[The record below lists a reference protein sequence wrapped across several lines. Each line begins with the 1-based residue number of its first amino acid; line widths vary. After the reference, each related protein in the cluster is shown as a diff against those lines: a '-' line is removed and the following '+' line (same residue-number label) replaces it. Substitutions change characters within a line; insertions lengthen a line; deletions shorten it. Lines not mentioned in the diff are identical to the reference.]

1 MRKRCSMRLWGYY
14 ALHTFINT
22 IKKIFKSKVVV
33 VILCSM
39 LIGGVIGA
47 SVGVIGSIVEENAQT
62 DVADSDGDDDM
73 TDIGDDFIA
82 LHAGAIRESIP
93 AATMILLLVVVLWGI
108 YGGSKKGSDFFLM
121 ADANLLFAAPLKA
134 QTVLMFRLSF
144 QMLALL
150 FFTFYL
156 IFQVPSMKMILGL
169 DNFAIFAIFLAW
181 GMLLFMSKLMSVF
194 TYTLTSTY
202 EHLKKYVVPFVY
214 AVGILVV
221 AATGAVYLSTG
232 KDYMRTLH
240 LTYGADWSNYIPV
253 FGWYKAMVMNAIS
266 GNVLVSFGFM
276 ALNLVFL
283 IVLVW
288 GIWHIKADF
297 YEDALA
303 GAQKRD
309 DMTRAALEG
318 RNINKDKKQS
328 ARRAKKLARKA
339 QKSYELKGWGAS
351 VFLQKSIMNRRR
363 FAKLGFVT
371 NTLLVYLAIGGLGAA
386 FMAYKTDLRE
396 ISIIGLIMAM
406 TLFFRNFGNPIEI
419 ESSHNWLF
427 LVPEDPYK
435 KVLYAIL
442 AGSVD
447 CVMDLLPGIAVATV
461 ILRGNPLMALLWVA
475 TLVSMDFMF
484 SCFGLLMQAILP
496 SSAMDVVK
504 SMLQMMVRIFIIL
517 IVVIA
522 FAIGAALQGL
532 ALGAVLC
539 MCASLAVGT
548 LCFVVYPSMLHR
560 GIG

>member
-1 MRKRCSMRLWGYY
+1 MRLWGYY

-22 IKKIFKSKVVV
+22 IKKIFKSKVMI
-33 VILCSM
+33 VILCSF
-39 LIGGVIGA
+39 LIGGVVGG
-47 SVGVIGSIVEENAQT
+47 SVGFISSLVEDQAQT
-62 DVADSDGDDDM
+62 ESSVSKDDKTNDPAQMEEDFMTVHAD
-73 TDIGDDFIA
+73 
-82 LHAGAIRESIP
+82 AIRESIP

-121 ADANLLFAAPLKA
+121 ADANILFAAPLKA

-156 IFQVPSMKMILGL
+156 IFQVPSMKLILGL
-169 DNFAIFAIFLAW
+169 DNFAIVAIFLAW

-194 TYTLTSTY
+194 TYTLTATY
-202 EHLKKYVVPFVY
+202 EHLKKYVVPFVF
-214 AVGILVV
+214 AVGLLVV
-221 AATGAVYLSTG
+221 AATGAVYISTG
-232 KDYMRTLH
+232 NDYMATLR

-253 FGWYKAMVMNAIS
+253 FGWYKAMVMNAINGHVFAS
-266 GNVLVSFGFM
+266 LGYM

-283 IVLVW
+283 IALVW

-309 DMTRAALEG
+309 DMTKAALEG

-328 ARRAKKLARKA
+328 AKRTQKLEHKVR
-339 QKSYELKGWGAS
+339 KSYELKGWGAS
-351 VFLQKSIMNRRR
+351 VFLHKSILNRRR
-363 FAKLGFVT
+363 FSKFGFVT
-371 NTLLVYLAIGGLGAA
+371 NTLLLYLAIGGIGAA

-396 ISIIGLIMAM
+396 ISVIGLIMAL

-447 CVMDLLPGIAVATV
+447 CVLDLLPGIVVATV
-461 ILRGNPLMALLWVA
+461 ILRGNPLMALLWLA

-484 SCFGLLMQAILP
+484 SCFGLLLQAILP
-496 SSAMDVVK
+496 SGAMDVVK
-504 SMLQMMVRIFIIL
+504 SMLQMMLRAFII
-517 IVVIA
+517 VVIAIA
-522 FAIGAALQGL
+522 FAIGTVLQGL
-532 ALGAVLC
+532 ALGAVFC
-539 MCASLAVGT
+539 MFTSLAVGT
-548 LCFVVYPSMLHR
+548 ICFIVYPSLLHR

>member
-1 MRKRCSMRLWGYY
+1 MRLWGYY

-22 IKKIFKSKVVV
+22 IKKIFKSKVMI
-33 VILCSM
+33 VILCSF
-39 LIGGVIGA
+39 LIGGVIGG
-47 SVGVIGSIVEENAQT
+47 SVGFISSLVEDQAQT
-62 DVADSDGDDDM
+62 ESSVSKDDKTNDPAQMEEDFMTVHAD
-73 TDIGDDFIA
+73 
-82 LHAGAIRESIP
+82 AIRESIP

-121 ADANLLFAAPLKA
+121 ADANILFAAPLKA

-156 IFQVPSMKMILGL
+156 IFQVPSMKLILGL
-169 DNFAIFAIFLAW
+169 DNFAIVAIFLAW

-194 TYTLTSTY
+194 TYTLTATY
-202 EHLKKYVVPFVY
+202 EHLKKYVVPFVF
-214 AVGILVV
+214 AVGLLVV
-221 AATGAVYLSTG
+221 AATGAVYISTG
-232 KDYMRTLH
+232 NDYMATLR

-253 FGWYKAMVMNAIS
+253 FGWYKAMVMNAINGHVFAS
-266 GNVLVSFGFM
+266 LGYM

-283 IVLVW
+283 IALVW

-309 DMTRAALEG
+309 DMTKAALEG

-328 ARRAKKLARKA
+328 AKRTQKLEHKVR
-339 QKSYELKGWGAS
+339 KSYELKGWGAS
-351 VFLQKSIMNRRR
+351 VFLHKSILNRRR
-363 FAKLGFVT
+363 FSKFGFVT
-371 NTLLVYLAIGGLGAA
+371 NTLLLYLAIGGLGAA

-396 ISIIGLIMAM
+396 ISVIGLIMAL

-447 CVMDLLPGIAVATV
+447 CVLDLLPGIVVAMV
-461 ILRGNPLMALLWVA
+461 ILRGNPLMALLWLA

-484 SCFGLLMQAILP
+484 SCFGLLLQAILP
-496 SSAMDVVK
+496 SGAMDVVK
-504 SMLQMMVRIFIIL
+504 SMLQMMLRAFIIVV
-517 IVVIA
+517 IVIA
-522 FAIGAALQGL
+522 FAIGTVLQGL
-532 ALGAVLC
+532 ALGAVFC
-539 MCASLAVGT
+539 MFTSLAVGT
-548 LCFVVYPSMLHR
+548 ICFIVYPSLLHR

>member
-1 MRKRCSMRLWGYY
+1 MRLWGYY

-22 IKKIFKSKVVV
+22 IKKIFKSKVMI
-33 VILCSM
+33 VILCSF
-39 LIGGVIGA
+39 LIGGVVGG
-47 SVGVIGSIVEENAQT
+47 SVGFISSLVEDQARTESSVSKDDKTNDPAQMEE
-62 DVADSDGDDDM
+62 DFMMVHAD
-73 TDIGDDFIA
+73 
-82 LHAGAIRESIP
+82 AIRESIP

-121 ADANLLFAAPLKA
+121 ADANILFAAPLKA

-156 IFQVPSMKMILGL
+156 IFQVPSMKLILGL
-169 DNFAIFAIFLAW
+169 DNFAIVAIFLAW

-194 TYTLTSTY
+194 TYTLTATY
-202 EHLKKYVVPFVY
+202 EHLKKYVVPFVF
-214 AVGILVV
+214 AVGLLVV
-221 AATGAVYLSTG
+221 AATGAVYISTG
-232 KDYMRTLH
+232 NDYMATLR

-253 FGWYKAMVMNAIS
+253 FGWYKAMVMNAINGHVFAS
-266 GNVLVSFGFM
+266 LGYM

-283 IVLVW
+283 IALVW

-309 DMTRAALEG
+309 DMTKAALEG

-328 ARRAKKLARKA
+328 AKRTQKLEHKVR
-339 QKSYELKGWGAS
+339 KSYELKGWGAS
-351 VFLQKSIMNRRR
+351 VFLHKSILNRRR
-363 FAKLGFVT
+363 FSKFGFVT
-371 NTLLVYLAIGGLGAA
+371 NTLLLYLAIGGLGAA

-396 ISIIGLIMAM
+396 ISVIGLIMAL

-447 CVMDLLPGIAVATV
+447 CVLDLLPGIVVATV
-461 ILRGNPLMALLWVA
+461 ILRGNPLMALLWLA

-484 SCFGLLMQAILP
+484 SCFGLLLQAILP

-504 SMLQMMVRIFIIL
+504 SMLQMMLRAFII
-517 IVVIA
+517 VVIAIA
-522 FAIGAALQGL
+522 FAIGTVLQGL
-532 ALGAVLC
+532 ALGAVFC
-539 MCASLAVGT
+539 MFTSLAVGT
-548 LCFVVYPSMLHR
+548 ICFIVYPSLLHR

>member
-1 MRKRCSMRLWGYY
+1 MRLWGYY

-22 IKKIFKSKVVV
+22 IKKIFKSKVMI
-33 VILCSM
+33 VILCSF
-39 LIGGVIGA
+39 LIGGVVGG
-47 SVGVIGSIVEENAQT
+47 SVGFISSLVEDQAQT
-62 DVADSDGDDDM
+62 ESSVSKDDKTNDPAQMEEDFMTVHAD
-73 TDIGDDFIA
+73 
-82 LHAGAIRESIP
+82 AIRESIP

-121 ADANLLFAAPLKA
+121 ADANILFAAPLKA

-156 IFQVPSMKMILGL
+156 IFQVPSMKLILGL
-169 DNFAIFAIFLAW
+169 DNFAIVAIFLAW

-194 TYTLTSTY
+194 TYTLTATY
-202 EHLKKYVVPFVY
+202 EHLKKYVVPFVF
-214 AVGILVV
+214 AVGLLVV
-221 AATGAVYLSTG
+221 AATGAVYISTG
-232 KDYMRTLH
+232 NDYMATLR

-253 FGWYKAMVMNAIS
+253 FGWYKAMVMNAINGHVFAS
-266 GNVLVSFGFM
+266 LGYM

-283 IVLVW
+283 IALVW

-309 DMTRAALEG
+309 DMTKAALEG

-328 ARRAKKLARKA
+328 AKRTQKLEHKVR
-339 QKSYELKGWGAS
+339 KSYELKGWGAS
-351 VFLQKSIMNRRR
+351 VFLHKSILNRRR
-363 FAKLGFVT
+363 FSKFGFVT
-371 NTLLVYLAIGGLGAA
+371 NTLLLYLAIGGLGAA

-396 ISIIGLIMAM
+396 ISVIGLIMAL

-447 CVMDLLPGIAVATV
+447 CVLDLLPGIVVATV
-461 ILRGNPLMALLWVA
+461 ILRGNPLMALLWLA

-484 SCFGLLMQAILP
+484 SCFGLLLQAILP

-504 SMLQMMVRIFIIL
+504 SMLQMMLRAFIIVV
-517 IVVIA
+517 IVIA
-522 FAIGAALQGL
+522 FAIGTVLQGL
-532 ALGAVLC
+532 ALGAVFC
-539 MCASLAVGT
+539 MLTSLAVGT
-548 LCFVVYPSMLHR
+548 ICFIVYPSLLHR

>member
-1 MRKRCSMRLWGYY
+1 MRLWGYY

-22 IKKIFKSKVVV
+22 IKKIFKSKVMI
-33 VILCSM
+33 VILCSF
-39 LIGGVIGA
+39 LIGGVVGG
-47 SVGVIGSIVEENAQT
+47 SVGFISSLVEDQAQT
-62 DVADSDGDDDM
+62 ESSVSKDDKTNDPVHAD
-73 TDIGDDFIA
+73 
-82 LHAGAIRESIP
+82 AIRESIP

-121 ADANLLFAAPLKA
+121 ADANILFAAPLKA

-150 FFTFYL
+150 TFTFYL
-156 IFQVPSMKMILGL
+156 IFQVPSMKLILGL
-169 DNFAIFAIFLAW
+169 DNFAIVAIFLAW

-194 TYTLTSTY
+194 TYTLTATY
-202 EHLKKYVVPFVY
+202 EHLKKYVVPFVF
-214 AVGILVV
+214 AVGLLVV
-221 AATGAVYLSTG
+221 AATGAVYISTG
-232 KDYMRTLH
+232 NDYMATLR

-253 FGWYKAMVMNAIS
+253 FGWYKAMVMNAINGHVFAS
-266 GNVLVSFGFM
+266 LGYM

-283 IVLVW
+283 IALVW

-309 DMTRAALEG
+309 DMTKAALEG

-328 ARRAKKLARKA
+328 AKRTQKLEHKVR
-339 QKSYELKGWGAS
+339 KSYELKGWGAS
-351 VFLQKSIMNRRR
+351 VFLHKSILNRRR
-363 FAKLGFVT
+363 FSKFGFVT
-371 NTLLVYLAIGGLGAA
+371 NTLLLYLAIGGLGAA

-396 ISIIGLIMAM
+396 ISVVGLIMAL

-447 CVMDLLPGIAVATV
+447 CVLDLLPGIVVATV
-461 ILRGNPLMALLWVA
+461 ILRGNPLMALLWLA

-484 SCFGLLMQAILP
+484 SCFGLLLQAILP

-504 SMLQMMVRIFIIL
+504 SMLQMMLRAFII
-517 IVVIA
+517 VVIAIA
-522 FAIGAALQGL
+522 FAIGTVLQGL
-532 ALGAVLC
+532 ALGAVFC
-539 MCASLAVGT
+539 MFTSLAVGT
-548 LCFVVYPSMLHR
+548 ICFIVYPSLLHR

>member
-1 MRKRCSMRLWGYY
+1 MRLWGYY

-22 IKKIFKSKVVV
+22 IKKIFKSKVMI
-33 VILCSM
+33 VILCSF
-39 LIGGVIGA
+39 LIGGVVGG
-47 SVGVIGSIVEENAQT
+47 SVGFISSLVEDQAQT
-62 DVADSDGDDDM
+62 ENSVSKDDKTNDPAQMEEDFMTVHAD
-73 TDIGDDFIA
+73 
-82 LHAGAIRESIP
+82 AIRESIP

-121 ADANLLFAAPLKA
+121 ADANILFAAPLKA

-150 FFTFYL
+150 TFTFYL
-156 IFQVPSMKMILGL
+156 IFQVPSMKLILGL
-169 DNFAIFAIFLAW
+169 DNFAIVAIFLAW

-194 TYTLTSTY
+194 TYTLTATY
-202 EHLKKYVVPFVY
+202 EHLKKYVVPFVF
-214 AVGILVV
+214 AVGLLVV
-221 AATGAVYLSTG
+221 AATGAVYISTG
-232 KDYMRTLH
+232 NDYMATLR

-253 FGWYKAMVMNAIS
+253 FGWYKAMVMNAINGHVFAS
-266 GNVLVSFGFM
+266 LGYM

-283 IVLVW
+283 IALVW

-309 DMTRAALEG
+309 DMTKAALEG

-328 ARRAKKLARKA
+328 AKRTQKLEHKVR
-339 QKSYELKGWGAS
+339 KSYELKGWGAS
-351 VFLQKSIMNRRR
+351 VFLHKSILNRRR
-363 FAKLGFVT
+363 FSKFGFVT
-371 NTLLVYLAIGGLGAA
+371 NTLLLYLAIGGLGAA

-396 ISIIGLIMAM
+396 ISVIGLIMAL

-447 CVMDLLPGIAVATV
+447 CVLDLLPGIVVATV
-461 ILRGNPLMALLWVA
+461 ILRGNPLMALLWLA

-484 SCFGLLMQAILP
+484 SCFGLLLQAILP

-504 SMLQMMVRIFIIL
+504 SMLQMMLRAFIIVV
-517 IVVIA
+517 IVIA
-522 FAIGAALQGL
+522 FAIGTVLQGL
-532 ALGAVLC
+532 ALGAVFC
-539 MCASLAVGT
+539 MFTSLAVGT
-548 LCFVVYPSMLHR
+548 ICFIVYPSLLHR

>member
-1 MRKRCSMRLWGYY
+1 MRLWGYY

-22 IKKIFKSKVVV
+22 IKKIFKSKVMI
-33 VILCSM
+33 VILCSF
-39 LIGGVIGA
+39 LIGGVVGG
-47 SVGVIGSIVEENAQT
+47 SVGFISSLVEDQAQT
-62 DVADSDGDDDM
+62 ESSVSKDDKTNVPAQMEEDFMTVHAD
-73 TDIGDDFIA
+73 
-82 LHAGAIRESIP
+82 AIRESIP

-121 ADANLLFAAPLKA
+121 ADANILFAAPLKA

-156 IFQVPSMKMILGL
+156 IFQVPSMKLILGL
-169 DNFAIFAIFLAW
+169 DNFAIVAIFLAW

-194 TYTLTSTY
+194 TYTLTATY
-202 EHLKKYVVPFVY
+202 EHLKKYVVPFVF
-214 AVGILVV
+214 AVGLLVV
-221 AATGAVYLSTG
+221 AATGAVYISTG
-232 KDYMRTLH
+232 NDYMATLR

-253 FGWYKAMVMNAIS
+253 FGWYKAMVMNAINGHVFAS
-266 GNVLVSFGFM
+266 LGYM

-283 IVLVW
+283 IALVW

-309 DMTRAALEG
+309 DMTKAALEG

-328 ARRAKKLARKA
+328 AKRTQKLEHKVR
-339 QKSYELKGWGAS
+339 KSYELKGWGAS
-351 VFLQKSIMNRRR
+351 VFLHKSILNRRR
-363 FAKLGFVT
+363 FSKFGFVT
-371 NTLLVYLAIGGLGAA
+371 NTLLLYLAIGGLGAA

-396 ISIIGLIMAM
+396 ISVVGLIMAL

-447 CVMDLLPGIAVATV
+447 CVLDLLPGIVVATV
-461 ILRGNPLMALLWVA
+461 ILRGNPLMALLWLA

-484 SCFGLLMQAILP
+484 SCFGLLLQAILP

-504 SMLQMMVRIFIIL
+504 SMLQMMLRAFIIVV
-517 IVVIA
+517 IVIA
-522 FAIGAALQGL
+522 FAIGTVLQGL
-532 ALGAVLC
+532 ALGAVFC
-539 MCASLAVGT
+539 MFTSLAVGT
-548 LCFVVYPSMLHR
+548 ICFIVYPSLLHR

>member
-1 MRKRCSMRLWGYY
+1 MRLWGYY

-22 IKKIFKSKVVV
+22 IKKIFKSKVMI
-33 VILCSM
+33 VILCSF
-39 LIGGVIGA
+39 LIGGVVGG
-47 SVGVIGSIVEENAQT
+47 SVGFISSLVEDQAQT
-62 DVADSDGDDDM
+62 ENSVSKDDKTNDPAQMEEDFMTVHAD
-73 TDIGDDFIA
+73 
-82 LHAGAIRESIP
+82 AIRESIP

-121 ADANLLFAAPLKA
+121 ADANILFAAPLKA

-156 IFQVPSMKMILGL
+156 IFQVPSMKLILGL
-169 DNFAIFAIFLAW
+169 DNFAIVAIFLAW

-194 TYTLTSTY
+194 TYTLTATY
-202 EHLKKYVVPFVY
+202 EHLKKYVVPFVF
-214 AVGILVV
+214 AVGLLVV
-221 AATGAVYLSTG
+221 AATGAVYISTG
-232 KDYMRTLH
+232 NDYMATLR

-253 FGWYKAMVMNAIS
+253 FGWYKAMVMNAINGHVFAS
-266 GNVLVSFGFM
+266 LGYM

-283 IVLVW
+283 IALVW

-309 DMTRAALEG
+309 DMTKAALEG

-328 ARRAKKLARKA
+328 AKRTQKLEHKVR
-339 QKSYELKGWGAS
+339 KSYELKGWGAS
-351 VFLQKSIMNRRR
+351 VFLHKSILNRRR
-363 FAKLGFVT
+363 FSKFGFVT
-371 NTLLVYLAIGGLGAA
+371 NTLLLYLAIGGLGAA

-396 ISIIGLIMAM
+396 ISVVGLIMAL

-447 CVMDLLPGIAVATV
+447 CVLDLLPGIVVATV
-461 ILRGNPLMALLWVA
+461 ILRSNPLMALLWLA

-484 SCFGLLMQAILP
+484 SCFGLLLQAILP

-504 SMLQMMVRIFIIL
+504 SMLQMMLRAFII
-517 IVVIA
+517 VVIAIA
-522 FAIGAALQGL
+522 FAIGTVLQGL
-532 ALGAVLC
+532 ALGAVFC
-539 MCASLAVGT
+539 MFTSLAVGT
-548 LCFVVYPSMLHR
+548 ICFIVYPSLLHR

>member
-1 MRKRCSMRLWGYY
+1 MRLWGYY

-22 IKKIFKSKVVV
+22 IKKIFKSKVMI
-33 VILCSM
+33 VILCSF
-39 LIGGVIGA
+39 LIGGVVGG
-47 SVGVIGSIVEENAQT
+47 SVGFISSLVEDQAQT
-62 DVADSDGDDDM
+62 ESSVSKDDKTNDPAQMEEDFMTAHAD
-73 TDIGDDFIA
+73 
-82 LHAGAIRESIP
+82 AIRESIP

-121 ADANLLFAAPLKA
+121 ADANILFAAPLKA

-156 IFQVPSMKMILGL
+156 IFQVPSMKLILGL
-169 DNFAIFAIFLAW
+169 DNFAIVAIFLAW

-194 TYTLTSTY
+194 TYTLTATY
-202 EHLKKYVVPFVY
+202 EHLKKYVVPFVF
-214 AVGILVV
+214 AVGLLVV
-221 AATGAVYLSTG
+221 AATGAVYISTG
-232 KDYMRTLH
+232 NDYMATLR

-253 FGWYKAMVMNAIS
+253 FGWYKAMVMNAINGHVFAS
-266 GNVLVSFGFM
+266 LGYM

-283 IVLVW
+283 IALVW

-309 DMTRAALEG
+309 DMTKAALEG

-328 ARRAKKLARKA
+328 AKRTQKLEHKVR
-339 QKSYELKGWGAS
+339 KSYELKGWGAS
-351 VFLQKSIMNRRR
+351 VFLHKSILNRRR
-363 FAKLGFVT
+363 FSKFGFVT
-371 NTLLVYLAIGGLGAA
+371 NTLLLYLAIGGLGAA

-396 ISIIGLIMAM
+396 ISVVGLIMAL

-447 CVMDLLPGIAVATV
+447 CVLDLLPGIVVATV
-461 ILRGNPLMALLWVA
+461 ILRGNPLMALLWLA

-484 SCFGLLMQAILP
+484 SCFGLLLQAILP

-504 SMLQMMVRIFIIL
+504 SMLQMMLRAFII
-517 IVVIA
+517 VVIAIA
-522 FAIGAALQGL
+522 FAIGTVLQGL
-532 ALGAVLC
+532 ALGAVFC
-539 MCASLAVGT
+539 MFTSLAVGT
-548 LCFVVYPSMLHR
+548 ICFIVYPSLLHR

>member
-1 MRKRCSMRLWGYY
+1 MRLWGYY

-22 IKKIFKSKVVV
+22 IKKIFKSKVMI
-33 VILCSM
+33 VILCSF
-39 LIGGVIGA
+39 LIGGVIGG
-47 SVGVIGSIVEENAQT
+47 SVGFISSLVEDQARTESSVSKDDKTNDPAQMEEDFMT
-62 DVADSDGDDDM
+62 VHAD
-73 TDIGDDFIA
+73 
-82 LHAGAIRESIP
+82 AIRESIP

-121 ADANLLFAAPLKA
+121 ADANILFAAPLKA

-144 QMLALL
+144 QILALL

-156 IFQVPSMKMILGL
+156 IFQVPSMKLILGL
-169 DNFAIFAIFLAW
+169 DNFAIVAIFLAW

-194 TYTLTSTY
+194 TYTLTATY
-202 EHLKKYVVPFVY
+202 EHLKKYVVPFVF
-214 AVGILVV
+214 AVGLLVV
-221 AATGAVYLSTG
+221 AATGAVYISTG
-232 KDYMRTLH
+232 SDYMATLR

-253 FGWYKAMVMNAIS
+253 FGWYKAMVMNAIN
-266 GNVLVSFGFM
+266 GHVLASLGYM

-283 IVLVW
+283 IALVW

-309 DMTRAALEG
+309 DMTKAALEG

-328 ARRAKKLARKA
+328 AKRAQKLEHKVR
-339 QKSYELKGWGAS
+339 KSYELKGWGAS
-351 VFLQKSIMNRRR
+351 VFLHKSILNRRR
-363 FAKLGFVT
+363 FSKFGFVT
-371 NTLLVYLAIGGLGAA
+371 NTLLLYLAIGGLGAA

-396 ISIIGLIMAM
+396 ISVIGLIMAL

-427 LVPEDPYK
+427 LVPEDSYK

-447 CVMDLLPGIAVATV
+447 CVLDLLPGIVVATV
-461 ILRGNPLMALLWVA
+461 ILRGNPLMALLWLA

-484 SCFGLLMQAILP
+484 SCFGLLLQAILP

-504 SMLQMMVRIFIIL
+504 SMLQMMLRAFII
-517 IVVIA
+517 VVIAIA
-522 FAIGAALQGL
+522 FAIGTVLQGL
-532 ALGAVLC
+532 ALGAVFC
-539 MCASLAVGT
+539 MFTSLAVGT
-548 LCFVVYPSMLHR
+548 ICFIVYPSLLHR

>member
-1 MRKRCSMRLWGYY
+1 MRLWGYY

-22 IKKIFKSKVVV
+22 IKKIFKSKVMI
-33 VILCSM
+33 VILCSF
-39 LIGGVIGA
+39 LIGGVVGG
-47 SVGVIGSIVEENAQT
+47 SVGFISSLVEDQAQT
-62 DVADSDGDDDM
+62 ESSVSKDDKTNDPAQMEEDFMTVHAD
-73 TDIGDDFIA
+73 
-82 LHAGAIRESIP
+82 AIRESIP

-121 ADANLLFAAPLKA
+121 ADANILFAAPLKA

-156 IFQVPSMKMILGL
+156 IFQVPSMKLILGL
-169 DNFAIFAIFLAW
+169 DNFAIVAIFLAW

-194 TYTLTSTY
+194 TYTLTATY
-202 EHLKKYVVPFVY
+202 EHLKKYVVPFVF
-214 AVGILVV
+214 AVGLLVV
-221 AATGAVYLSTG
+221 AATGAVYISTG
-232 KDYMRTLH
+232 NDYMATLR

-253 FGWYKAMVMNAIS
+253 FGWYKAMVMNAINGHVFAS
-266 GNVLVSFGFM
+266 LGYM

-283 IVLVW
+283 IALVW

-309 DMTRAALEG
+309 DMTKAALEG

-328 ARRAKKLARKA
+328 AKRTQKLEHKVR
-339 QKSYELKGWGAS
+339 KSYELKGWGAS
-351 VFLQKSIMNRRR
+351 VFLHKSILNRRR
-363 FAKLGFVT
+363 FSKFGFVT
-371 NTLLVYLAIGGLGAA
+371 NTLLLYLAIGGLGAA

-396 ISIIGLIMAM
+396 ISVIGLIMAL

-447 CVMDLLPGIAVATV
+447 CVLDLLPGIVVATV
-461 ILRGNPLMALLWVA
+461 ILRGNPLMVLLWLA

-484 SCFGLLMQAILP
+484 SCFGLLLQAILP

-504 SMLQMMVRIFIIL
+504 SMLQMMLRAFIIVV
-517 IVVIA
+517 IVIA
-522 FAIGAALQGL
+522 FAIGTVLQGL
-532 ALGAVLC
+532 ALGAVFC
-539 MCASLAVGT
+539 MFTSLAVGT
-548 LCFVVYPSMLHR
+548 ICFIVYPSLLHR

>member
-1 MRKRCSMRLWGYY
+1 MRLWGYY

-22 IKKIFKSKVVV
+22 IKKIFKSKVMI
-33 VILCSM
+33 VILCSF
-39 LIGGVIGA
+39 LIGGVVGG
-47 SVGVIGSIVEENAQT
+47 SVGFISSIVEDQAQT
-62 DVADSDGDDDM
+62 ESSVSKDDKTNDPAQMEEDFMTVHAD
-73 TDIGDDFIA
+73 
-82 LHAGAIRESIP
+82 AIRESIP

-121 ADANLLFAAPLKA
+121 ADANILFAAPLKA

-156 IFQVPSMKMILGL
+156 IFQVPSMKLILGL
-169 DNFAIFAIFLAW
+169 DNFAIVAIFLAW

-194 TYTLTSTY
+194 TYTLTATY
-202 EHLKKYVVPFVY
+202 EHLKKYVVPFVF
-214 AVGILVV
+214 AVGLLVV
-221 AATGAVYLSTG
+221 AATGAVYISTG
-232 KDYMRTLH
+232 NDYMATLR

-253 FGWYKAMVMNAIS
+253 FGWYKAMVMNAINGHVFAS
-266 GNVLVSFGFM
+266 LGYM

-283 IVLVW
+283 IALVW

-309 DMTRAALEG
+309 DMTKAALEG

-328 ARRAKKLARKA
+328 AKRTQKLEHKVR
-339 QKSYELKGWGAS
+339 KSYELKGWGAS
-351 VFLQKSIMNRRR
+351 VFLHKSILNRRR
-363 FAKLGFVT
+363 FSKFGFVT
-371 NTLLVYLAIGGLGAA
+371 NTLLLYLAIGGLGAA

-396 ISIIGLIMAM
+396 ISVIGLIMAL

-447 CVMDLLPGIAVATV
+447 CVLDLLPGIVVATV
-461 ILRGNPLMALLWVA
+461 ILRGNPLMALLWLA

-484 SCFGLLMQAILP
+484 SCFGLLLQAILP
-496 SSAMDVVK
+496 SGAMDVVK
-504 SMLQMMVRIFIIL
+504 SMLQMMLRAFII
-517 IVVIA
+517 VVIAIA
-522 FAIGAALQGL
+522 FAIGTVLQGL
-532 ALGAVLC
+532 ALGAVFC
-539 MCASLAVGT
+539 MFTSLAVGT
-548 LCFVVYPSMLHR
+548 ICFIVYPSLLHR

>member
-1 MRKRCSMRLWGYY
+1 MRLWGYY

-22 IKKIFKSKVVV
+22 IKKIFKSKVMI
-33 VILCSM
+33 VILCSF
-39 LIGGVIGA
+39 LIGGVIGG
-47 SVGVIGSIVEENAQT
+47 SVGFISSLVEDQAQT
-62 DVADSDGDDDM
+62 ESSVSRDDKTNDPAQMEEDFMTVHAD
-73 TDIGDDFIA
+73 
-82 LHAGAIRESIP
+82 AIRESIP

-121 ADANLLFAAPLKA
+121 ADANILFAAPLKA

-156 IFQVPSMKMILGL
+156 IFQVPSMKLILGL
-169 DNFAIFAIFLAW
+169 DNFAIVAIFLAW

-194 TYTLTSTY
+194 TYTLTATY
-202 EHLKKYVVPFVY
+202 EHLKKYVVPFVFT
-214 AVGILVV
+214 VGLLVV
-221 AATGAVYLSTG
+221 AATGAVYISTG
-232 KDYMRTLH
+232 NDYMATLR

-253 FGWYKAMVMNAIS
+253 FGWYKAMVMNAINGHVFAS
-266 GNVLVSFGFM
+266 LGYM
-276 ALNLVFL
+276 ALNFVFL
-283 IVLVW
+283 IALVW

-309 DMTRAALEG
+309 DMTKAALEG

-328 ARRAKKLARKA
+328 AKRTQKLEHKVR
-339 QKSYELKGWGAS
+339 KSYELKGWGAS
-351 VFLQKSIMNRRR
+351 VFLHKSILNRRR
-363 FAKLGFVT
+363 FSKFGFVT
-371 NTLLVYLAIGGLGAA
+371 NTLLLYLAIGGLGAA

-396 ISIIGLIMAM
+396 ISVIGLIMAL

-447 CVMDLLPGIAVATV
+447 CVLDLLPGIVVATV
-461 ILRGNPLMALLWVA
+461 ILRGNPLMALLWLA

-484 SCFGLLMQAILP
+484 SCFGLLLQAILP

-504 SMLQMMVRIFIIL
+504 SMLQMMLRAFII
-517 IVVIA
+517 VVIAIA
-522 FAIGAALQGL
+522 FAIGTVLQGL
-532 ALGAVLC
+532 ALGAVFC
-539 MCASLAVGT
+539 MFTSLAVGT
-548 LCFVVYPSMLHR
+548 ICFIVYPSLLHR

>member
-1 MRKRCSMRLWGYY
+1 MRLWGYY

-22 IKKIFKSKVVV
+22 IKKIFKSKVMI
-33 VILCSM
+33 VILCSS
-39 LIGGVIGA
+39 LIGGVVGG
-47 SVGVIGSIVEENAQT
+47 SVGFISSLVEDQARTESSVSKDDKTNDPAQMEEDFMT
-62 DVADSDGDDDM
+62 VHAD
-73 TDIGDDFIA
+73 
-82 LHAGAIRESIP
+82 AIRESIP

-121 ADANLLFAAPLKA
+121 ADANILFAAPLKA

-156 IFQVPSMKMILGL
+156 IFQVPSMKLILGL
-169 DNFAIFAIFLAW
+169 DNFAIVAIFLAW

-194 TYTLTSTY
+194 TYTLTATY
-202 EHLKKYVVPFVY
+202 EHLKKYVVPFVF
-214 AVGILVV
+214 AVGLLVV
-221 AATGAVYLSTG
+221 AATGAVYISTG
-232 KDYMRTLH
+232 NDYMATLR

-253 FGWYKAMVMNAIS
+253 FGWYKAMVMNAINGHVFAS
-266 GNVLVSFGFM
+266 LGYM

-283 IVLVW
+283 IALVW

-309 DMTRAALEG
+309 DMTKAALEG

-328 ARRAKKLARKA
+328 AKRTQKLEHKVR
-339 QKSYELKGWGAS
+339 KSYELKGWGAS
-351 VFLQKSIMNRRR
+351 VFLHKSILNRRR
-363 FAKLGFVT
+363 FSKFGFVT
-371 NTLLVYLAIGGLGAA
+371 NTLLLYLAIGGLGAA

-396 ISIIGLIMAM
+396 ISVVGLIMAL

-447 CVMDLLPGIAVATV
+447 CVLDLLPGIVVATV
-461 ILRGNPLMALLWVA
+461 ILRGNPLMALLWLA

-484 SCFGLLMQAILP
+484 SCFGLLLQAILP

-504 SMLQMMVRIFIIL
+504 SMLQMMLRAFIIVV
-517 IVVIA
+517 IVIA
-522 FAIGAALQGL
+522 FAIGTVLQGL
-532 ALGAVLC
+532 ALGAVFC
-539 MCASLAVGT
+539 MFTSLAVGT
-548 LCFVVYPSMLHR
+548 ICFIVYPSLLHR

>member
-1 MRKRCSMRLWGYY
+1 MRLWGYY

-22 IKKIFKSKVVV
+22 IKKIFKSKVMI
-33 VILCSM
+33 VILCSF
-39 LIGGVIGA
+39 LIGGVVGG
-47 SVGVIGSIVEENAQT
+47 SVGFISSLVEDQAQT
-62 DVADSDGDDDM
+62 ESSVSKDDKTNDPAQMEEDFMTVHAD
-73 TDIGDDFIA
+73 
-82 LHAGAIRESIP
+82 AIRESIP

-121 ADANLLFAAPLKA
+121 ADANILFAAPLKA

-156 IFQVPSMKMILGL
+156 IFQVPSMKLILGL
-169 DNFAIFAIFLAW
+169 DNFAIVAIFLAW

-194 TYTLTSTY
+194 TYTLTATY
-202 EHLKKYVVPFVY
+202 EHLKKYVVPFVF
-214 AVGILVV
+214 AVGLLVV
-221 AATGAVYLSTG
+221 AATGAVYISTG
-232 KDYMRTLH
+232 NDYMATLR

-253 FGWYKAMVMNAIS
+253 FGWYKAMVMNAINGHVFAS
-266 GNVLVSFGFM
+266 LGYM
-276 ALNLVFL
+276 ALNFVFL
-283 IVLVW
+283 IALVW

-309 DMTRAALEG
+309 DMTKAALEG

-328 ARRAKKLARKA
+328 AKRTQKLEHKVR
-339 QKSYELKGWGAS
+339 KSYELKGWGAS
-351 VFLQKSIMNRRR
+351 VFLHKSILNRRR
-363 FAKLGFVT
+363 FSKFGFVT
-371 NTLLVYLAIGGLGAA
+371 NTLLLYLAIGGLGAA

-396 ISIIGLIMAM
+396 ISVIGLIMAL

-447 CVMDLLPGIAVATV
+447 CVLDLLPGIVVAMV
-461 ILRGNPLMALLWVA
+461 ILRGNPLMALLWLA

-484 SCFGLLMQAILP
+484 SCFGLLLQAILP

-504 SMLQMMVRIFIIL
+504 SMLQMMLRAFIIVV
-517 IVVIA
+517 IVIA
-522 FAIGAALQGL
+522 FAIGTVLQGL
-532 ALGAVLC
+532 ALGAVFC
-539 MCASLAVGT
+539 MFTSLAVGT
-548 LCFVVYPSMLHR
+548 ICFIVYPSLLHR

>member
-1 MRKRCSMRLWGYY
+1 MRLWGYY

-22 IKKIFKSKVVV
+22 VKKIFKSKVMI
-33 VILCSM
+33 VILCSF
-39 LIGGVIGA
+39 LIGGVIGG
-47 SVGVIGSIVEENAQT
+47 SVGFISSLVEDQARTESSVSKDDKTNDPAQMEEDFMT
-62 DVADSDGDDDM
+62 VHAD
-73 TDIGDDFIA
+73 
-82 LHAGAIRESIP
+82 AIRESIP

-121 ADANLLFAAPLKA
+121 ADANILFAAPLKA

-156 IFQVPSMKMILGL
+156 IFQVPSMKLILGL
-169 DNFAIFAIFLAW
+169 DNFAIVAIFLAW

-194 TYTLTSTY
+194 TYTLTATY
-202 EHLKKYVVPFVY
+202 EHLKKYVVPFVF
-214 AVGILVV
+214 AVGLLVV
-221 AATGAVYLSTG
+221 AATGAVYISTG
-232 KDYMRTLH
+232 NDYMATLR

-253 FGWYKAMVMNAIS
+253 FGWYKAMVMNAIN
-266 GNVLVSFGFM
+266 GHVLASLGYM

-283 IVLVW
+283 IALVW

-309 DMTRAALEG
+309 DMTKAALEG

-328 ARRAKKLARKA
+328 AKRTQKLEHKVR
-339 QKSYELKGWGAS
+339 KSYELKGWGAS
-351 VFLQKSIMNRRR
+351 VFLHKSILNRRR
-363 FAKLGFVT
+363 FSKFGFVT
-371 NTLLVYLAIGGLGAA
+371 NTLLLYLAIGGLGAA

-396 ISIIGLIMAM
+396 ISVIGLIMAL

-447 CVMDLLPGIAVATV
+447 CVLDLLPGIVVATV
-461 ILRGNPLMALLWVA
+461 ILRGNPLMALLWLA

-484 SCFGLLMQAILP
+484 SCFGLLLQAILP

-504 SMLQMMVRIFIIL
+504 SMLQMMLRAFII
-517 IVVIA
+517 VVIAIA
-522 FAIGAALQGL
+522 FAIGTVLQGL
-532 ALGAVLC
+532 ALGAVFC
-539 MCASLAVGT
+539 MFTSLAVGT
-548 LCFVVYPSMLHR
+548 ICFIVYPSLLHR

>member
-1 MRKRCSMRLWGYY
+1 MRLWGYY

-22 IKKIFKSKVVV
+22 IKKIFKSKVMI
-33 VILCSM
+33 VILCSF
-39 LIGGVIGA
+39 LIGGVIGG
-47 SVGVIGSIVEENAQT
+47 SVGFISSLVEDQARTESSVSKDDKTNDPAQMEEDFMT
-62 DVADSDGDDDM
+62 VHAD
-73 TDIGDDFIA
+73 
-82 LHAGAIRESIP
+82 AIRESIP

-121 ADANLLFAAPLKA
+121 ADANILFAAPLKA

-144 QMLALL
+144 QILALL

-156 IFQVPSMKMILGL
+156 IFQVPSMKLILGL
-169 DNFAIFAIFLAW
+169 DNFAIVAIFLAW

-194 TYTLTSTY
+194 TYTLTATY
-202 EHLKKYVVPFVY
+202 EHLKKYVVPFVF
-214 AVGILVV
+214 AVGLLVV
-221 AATGAVYLSTG
+221 AATGAVYISTG
-232 KDYMRTLH
+232 NDYMATLR

-253 FGWYKAMVMNAIS
+253 FGWYKAMVMNAINGHVFAS
-266 GNVLVSFGFM
+266 LGYM

-283 IVLVW
+283 IALVW

-309 DMTRAALEG
+309 DMTKAALEG

-328 ARRAKKLARKA
+328 AKRTQKLEHKVR
-339 QKSYELKGWGAS
+339 KSYELKGWGAS
-351 VFLQKSIMNRRR
+351 VFLHKSILNRRR
-363 FAKLGFVT
+363 FSKFGFVT
-371 NTLLVYLAIGGLGAA
+371 NTLLLYLAIGGLGAA

-396 ISIIGLIMAM
+396 ISVIGLIMAL

-447 CVMDLLPGIAVATV
+447 CVLDLLPGIVVATV
-461 ILRGNPLMALLWVA
+461 ILRGNPLMALLWLA

-484 SCFGLLMQAILP
+484 SCFGLLLQAILP

-504 SMLQMMVRIFIIL
+504 SMLQMMLRAFII
-517 IVVIA
+517 VVIAIA
-522 FAIGAALQGL
+522 FAIGTVLQGL
-532 ALGAVLC
+532 ALGAVFC
-539 MCASLAVGT
+539 MFTSLAVGT
-548 LCFVVYPSMLHR
+548 ICFIVYPSLLHR

>member
-1 MRKRCSMRLWGYY
+1 MRLWGYY

-22 IKKIFKSKVVV
+22 IKKIFKSKVMI
-33 VILCSM
+33 VILCSF
-39 LIGGVIGA
+39 LIGGVVGG
-47 SVGVIGSIVEENAQT
+47 SVGFISSLVEDQVQTESSVSKDDKTNDPAQMEEDFMT
-62 DVADSDGDDDM
+62 VHAD
-73 TDIGDDFIA
+73 
-82 LHAGAIRESIP
+82 AIRESIP

-121 ADANLLFAAPLKA
+121 ADANILFAAPLKA

-156 IFQVPSMKMILGL
+156 IFQVPSMKLILGL
-169 DNFAIFAIFLAW
+169 DNFAIVAIFLAW

-194 TYTLTSTY
+194 TYTLTATY
-202 EHLKKYVVPFVY
+202 EHLKKYVVPFVF
-214 AVGILVV
+214 AVGLLVV
-221 AATGAVYLSTG
+221 AATGAVYISTG
-232 KDYMRTLH
+232 NDYMATLR

-253 FGWYKAMVMNAIS
+253 FGWYKAMVMNAINGHVFAS
-266 GNVLVSFGFM
+266 LGYM

-283 IVLVW
+283 IALVW

-309 DMTRAALEG
+309 DMTKAALEG

-328 ARRAKKLARKA
+328 AKRTQKLEHKVR
-339 QKSYELKGWGAS
+339 KSYELKGWGAS
-351 VFLQKSIMNRRR
+351 VFLHKSILNRRR
-363 FAKLGFVT
+363 FSKFGFVT
-371 NTLLVYLAIGGLGAA
+371 NTLLLYLAIGGLGAA

-396 ISIIGLIMAM
+396 ISVVGLIMAL

-447 CVMDLLPGIAVATV
+447 CVLDLLPGIVVATV
-461 ILRGNPLMALLWVA
+461 ILRGNPLMALLWLA

-484 SCFGLLMQAILP
+484 SCFGLLLQAILP

-504 SMLQMMVRIFIIL
+504 SMLQMMLRAFII
-517 IVVIA
+517 VVIAIA
-522 FAIGAALQGL
+522 FAIGTVLQGL
-532 ALGAVLC
+532 ALGAVFC
-539 MCASLAVGT
+539 MFTSLAVGT
-548 LCFVVYPSMLHR
+548 ICFIVYPSLLHR

>member
-1 MRKRCSMRLWGYY
+1 MRLWGYY

-22 IKKIFKSKVVV
+22 IKKIFKSKVMI
-33 VILCSM
+33 VILCSF
-39 LIGGVIGA
+39 LIGGVVGG
-47 SVGVIGSIVEENAQT
+47 SVGFISSLVEDQAQT
-62 DVADSDGDDDM
+62 ENSVSKDDKTNDPAQMEEDFMTVHAD
-73 TDIGDDFIA
+73 
-82 LHAGAIRESIP
+82 AIRESIP

-121 ADANLLFAAPLKA
+121 ADANILFAAPLKA

-156 IFQVPSMKMILGL
+156 IFQVPSMKLILGL
-169 DNFAIFAIFLAW
+169 DNFAIVAIFLAW

-194 TYTLTSTY
+194 TYTLTATY
-202 EHLKKYVVPFVY
+202 EHLKKYVVPFVF
-214 AVGILVV
+214 AVGLLVV
-221 AATGAVYLSTG
+221 AATGAVYISTG
-232 KDYMRTLH
+232 NDYMATLR

-253 FGWYKAMVMNAIS
+253 FGWYKAMVMNAINGHVFAS
-266 GNVLVSFGFM
+266 LGYM

-283 IVLVW
+283 IALVW

-309 DMTRAALEG
+309 DMTKAALEG

-328 ARRAKKLARKA
+328 AKRTQKLEHKVR
-339 QKSYELKGWGAS
+339 KSYELKGWGAS
-351 VFLQKSIMNRRR
+351 VFLHKSILNRRR
-363 FAKLGFVT
+363 FSKFGFVT
-371 NTLLVYLAIGGLGAA
+371 NTLLLYLAIGGLGAA

-396 ISIIGLIMAM
+396 ISVVGLIMAL

-447 CVMDLLPGIAVATV
+447 CVLDLLPGIVVATV
-461 ILRGNPLMALLWVA
+461 ILRGNPLMALLWLA

-484 SCFGLLMQAILP
+484 SCFGLLLQAILP

-504 SMLQMMVRIFIIL
+504 SMLQMMLRAFIIVV
-517 IVVIA
+517 IVIA
-522 FAIGAALQGL
+522 FAIGTVLQGL
-532 ALGAVLC
+532 ALGAVFC
-539 MCASLAVGT
+539 MFTSLAVGT
-548 LCFVVYPSMLHR
+548 ICFIVYPSLLHR

>member
-1 MRKRCSMRLWGYY
+1 MRLWGYY

-22 IKKIFKSKVVV
+22 IKKIFKSKVMI
-33 VILCSM
+33 VILCSF
-39 LIGGVIGA
+39 LIGGVVGG
-47 SVGVIGSIVEENAQT
+47 SVGFISSLVEDQAQT
-62 DVADSDGDDDM
+62 ESSVSKDDKTNDPAQMEEDFMTVHAD
-73 TDIGDDFIA
+73 
-82 LHAGAIRESIP
+82 AIRESIP

-121 ADANLLFAAPLKA
+121 ADANILFAAPLKA

-150 FFTFYL
+150 TFTFYL
-156 IFQVPSMKMILGL
+156 IFQVPSMKLILGL
-169 DNFAIFAIFLAW
+169 DNFAIVAIFLAW

-194 TYTLTSTY
+194 TYTLTATY
-202 EHLKKYVVPFVY
+202 EHLKKYVVPFVF
-214 AVGILVV
+214 AVGLLVV
-221 AATGAVYLSTG
+221 AATGAVYISTG
-232 KDYMRTLH
+232 NDYMATLR

-253 FGWYKAMVMNAIS
+253 FGWYKAMVMNAINGHVFAS
-266 GNVLVSFGFM
+266 LGYM

-283 IVLVW
+283 IALVW

-309 DMTRAALEG
+309 DMTKAALEG

-328 ARRAKKLARKA
+328 AKRTQKLEHKVR
-339 QKSYELKGWGAS
+339 KSYELKGWGAS
-351 VFLQKSIMNRRR
+351 VFLHKSILNRRR
-363 FAKLGFVT
+363 FSKFGFVT
-371 NTLLVYLAIGGLGAA
+371 NTLLLYLAIGGLGAA

-396 ISIIGLIMAM
+396 ISVIGLIMAL

-447 CVMDLLPGIAVATV
+447 CVLDLLPGIVVATV
-461 ILRGNPLMALLWVA
+461 ILRGNPLMALLWLA

-484 SCFGLLMQAILP
+484 SCFGLLLQAILP
-496 SSAMDVVK
+496 SGAMDVVK
-504 SMLQMMVRIFIIL
+504 SMLQMMLRAFIIVV
-517 IVVIA
+517 IVIA
-522 FAIGAALQGL
+522 FAIGTVLQGL
-532 ALGAVLC
+532 ALGAVFC
-539 MCASLAVGT
+539 MFTSLAVGT
-548 LCFVVYPSMLHR
+548 ICFIVYPSLLHR

>member
-1 MRKRCSMRLWGYY
+1 MRLWGYY

-22 IKKIFKSKVVV
+22 IKKIFKSKVMI
-33 VILCSM
+33 VILCSF
-39 LIGGVIGA
+39 LIGGVVGG
-47 SVGVIGSIVEENAQT
+47 SVGFISSLVEDQAQT
-62 DVADSDGDDDM
+62 ENSVSKDDKTNDPAQMEEDFMTVHAD
-73 TDIGDDFIA
+73 
-82 LHAGAIRESIP
+82 AIRESIP

-121 ADANLLFAAPLKA
+121 ADANILFAAPLKA

-156 IFQVPSMKMILGL
+156 IFQVPSMKLILGL
-169 DNFAIFAIFLAW
+169 DNFAIVAIFLAW

-194 TYTLTSTY
+194 TYTLTATY
-202 EHLKKYVVPFVY
+202 EHLKKYVVPFVF
-214 AVGILVV
+214 AVGLLVV
-221 AATGAVYLSTG
+221 AATGAVYISTG
-232 KDYMRTLH
+232 NDYMATLR

-253 FGWYKAMVMNAIS
+253 FGWYKAMVMNAINGHVFAS
-266 GNVLVSFGFM
+266 LGYM

-283 IVLVW
+283 IALVW

-309 DMTRAALEG
+309 DMTKAALEG

-328 ARRAKKLARKA
+328 AKRTQKLEHKVR
-339 QKSYELKGWGAS
+339 KSYELKGWGAS
-351 VFLQKSIMNRRR
+351 VFLHKSILNRRR
-363 FAKLGFVT
+363 FSKFGFVT
-371 NTLLVYLAIGGLGAA
+371 NTLLLYLAIGGLGAA

-396 ISIIGLIMAM
+396 ISVVGLIMAL

-447 CVMDLLPGIAVATV
+447 CVLDLLPGIVVATV
-461 ILRGNPLMALLWVA
+461 ILRGNPLIALLWLA

-484 SCFGLLMQAILP
+484 SCFGLLLQAILP

-504 SMLQMMVRIFIIL
+504 SMLQMMLRAFIIVV
-517 IVVIA
+517 IVIA
-522 FAIGAALQGL
+522 FAIGTVLQGL
-532 ALGAVLC
+532 ALGAVFC
-539 MCASLAVGT
+539 MFTSLAVGT
-548 LCFVVYPSMLHR
+548 ICFIVYPSLLHR

>member
-1 MRKRCSMRLWGYY
+1 MRLWGYY

-22 IKKIFKSKVVV
+22 IRKIFKSKVVV
-33 VILCSM
+33 VILCSF
-39 LIGGVIGA
+39 LIGGVIGG
-47 SVGVIGSIVEENAQT
+47 SVGMIGSIVEENAQT
-62 DVADSDGDDDM
+62 DTVDADNDDGEVRD
-73 TDIGDDFIA
+73 TGDDFMA
-82 LHAGAIRESIP
+82 EHAAAIRESIP
-93 AATMILLLVVVLWGI
+93 AATMIVLLVVVLWGI

-194 TYTLTSTY
+194 TYTLTATY
-202 EHLKKYVVPFVY
+202 EHLKKYVVPFVF
-214 AVGILVV
+214 AVGILIAV
-221 AATGAVYLSTG
+221 ATGAVYMATG
-232 KDYMRTLH
+232 NDYMQTLR
-240 LTYGADWSNYIPV
+240 LTYGANWSDYIPV
-253 FGWYKAMVMNAIS
+253 FGWYKAMVMNAIN
-266 GNVLVSFGFM
+266 GNVMVSLGYM

-309 DMTRAALEG
+309 DMMRAALEG
-318 RNINKDKKQS
+318 RNINKNKKQS
-328 ARRAKKLARKA
+328 ARRAHRLERKA
-339 QKSYELKGWGAS
+339 RKSYELKGWGAS

-363 FAKLGFVT
+363 FARFGFVT

-386 FMAYKTDLRE
+386 FMAYRTNLRE
-396 ISIIGLIMAM
+396 ISIIGLIMAL

-447 CVMDLLPGIAVATV
+447 CVLDLLPGIVVATV
-461 ILRGNPLMALLWVA
+461 ILRGNPLMALLWLA

-504 SMLQMMVRIFIIL
+504 SMLQMMVRMFIIL
-517 IVVIA
+517 IIAVA
-522 FAIGAALQGL
+522 FAIGAVLQGL
-532 ALGAVLC
+532 ALGAVFC
-539 MCASLAVGT
+539 MFASLAVGT
-548 LCFVVYPSMLHR
+548 VCFVVYPSLLHR

>member
-1 MRKRCSMRLWGYY
+1 MRLWGYY

-22 IKKIFKSKVVV
+22 IKKIFKSKVMI
-33 VILCSM
+33 VILCSF
-39 LIGGVIGA
+39 LIGGVVGG
-47 SVGVIGSIVEENAQT
+47 SVGFISSLVEDQAQT
-62 DVADSDGDDDM
+62 ENSVSKDDKTNDPAQMEEDFMTVHAD
-73 TDIGDDFIA
+73 
-82 LHAGAIRESIP
+82 AIRESIP

-121 ADANLLFAAPLKA
+121 ADANILFAAPLKA

-156 IFQVPSMKMILGL
+156 IFQVPSMKLILGL
-169 DNFAIFAIFLAW
+169 DNFAIVAIFLAW

-194 TYTLTSTY
+194 TYTLTATY
-202 EHLKKYVVPFVY
+202 EHLKKYVVPFVF
-214 AVGILVV
+214 AVGLLVV

-232 KDYMRTLH
+232 NDYMATLR

-253 FGWYKAMVMNAIS
+253 FGWYKAMVMNAINGHVFAS
-266 GNVLVSFGFM
+266 LGYM

-283 IVLVW
+283 IALVW

-309 DMTRAALEG
+309 DMTKAALEG

-328 ARRAKKLARKA
+328 AKRTQKLEHKVR
-339 QKSYELKGWGAS
+339 KSYELKGWGAS
-351 VFLQKSIMNRRR
+351 VFLHKSILNRRR
-363 FAKLGFVT
+363 FSKFGFVT
-371 NTLLVYLAIGGLGAA
+371 NTLLLYLAIGGLGAA

-396 ISIIGLIMAM
+396 ISVIGLIMAL

-447 CVMDLLPGIAVATV
+447 CVLDLLPGIVVATV
-461 ILRGNPLMALLWVA
+461 ILRGNPLMALLWLA

-484 SCFGLLMQAILP
+484 SCFGLLLQAILP

-504 SMLQMMVRIFIIL
+504 SMLQMMLRAFIIVV
-517 IVVIA
+517 IVIA
-522 FAIGAALQGL
+522 FAIGTVLQGL
-532 ALGAVLC
+532 ALGAVFC
-539 MCASLAVGT
+539 MFTSLAVGT
-548 LCFVVYPSMLHR
+548 ICFIVYPSLLHR

>member
-1 MRKRCSMRLWGYY
+1 MRLWGYY

-22 IKKIFKSKVVV
+22 IKKIFKSKVMI
-33 VILCSM
+33 VILCSF
-39 LIGGVIGA
+39 LIGGVVGG
-47 SVGVIGSIVEENAQT
+47 SVGFISSLVEDQARTESSVSKDDKTNDPAQMEEDFMT
-62 DVADSDGDDDM
+62 VHAD
-73 TDIGDDFIA
+73 
-82 LHAGAIRESIP
+82 AIRESIP

-121 ADANLLFAAPLKA
+121 ADANILFAAPLKA

-156 IFQVPSMKMILGL
+156 IFQVPSMKLILGL
-169 DNFAIFAIFLAW
+169 DNFAIVAIFLAW

-194 TYTLTSTY
+194 TYTLTATY
-202 EHLKKYVVPFVY
+202 EHLKKYVVPFVF
-214 AVGILVV
+214 AVGLLVV
-221 AATGAVYLSTG
+221 AATGAVYISTG
-232 KDYMRTLH
+232 NDYMATLR

-253 FGWYKAMVMNAIS
+253 FGWYKAMVMNAINGHVFAS
-266 GNVLVSFGFM
+266 LGYM

-283 IVLVW
+283 IALVW

-309 DMTRAALEG
+309 DMTKAALEG

-328 ARRAKKLARKA
+328 AKRTQKLEHKVR
-339 QKSYELKGWGAS
+339 KSYELKGWGAS
-351 VFLQKSIMNRRR
+351 VFLHKSILNRRR
-363 FAKLGFVT
+363 FSKFGFVT
-371 NTLLVYLAIGGLGAA
+371 NTLLLYLAIGGLGAA

-396 ISIIGLIMAM
+396 ISVVGLIMAL

-447 CVMDLLPGIAVATV
+447 CVLDLLPGIVVAMV
-461 ILRGNPLMALLWVA
+461 ILRGNPLMALLWLA

-484 SCFGLLMQAILP
+484 SCFGLLLQAILP

-504 SMLQMMVRIFIIL
+504 SMLQMMLRAFII
-517 IVVIA
+517 VVIAIA
-522 FAIGAALQGL
+522 FAIGTVLQGL
-532 ALGAVLC
+532 ALGAVFC
-539 MCASLAVGT
+539 MFTSLAVGT
-548 LCFVVYPSMLHR
+548 ICFIVYPSLLHR

>member
-1 MRKRCSMRLWGYY
+1 MRLWGYY

-22 IKKIFKSKVVV
+22 IKKIFKSKVMI
-33 VILCSM
+33 VILCSF
-39 LIGGVIGA
+39 LIGGVVGG
-47 SVGVIGSIVEENAQT
+47 SVGFISSLVEDQAQT
-62 DVADSDGDDDM
+62 ENSVSKDDKTNDPAQMEEDFMTVHAD
-73 TDIGDDFIA
+73 
-82 LHAGAIRESIP
+82 AIRESIP

-121 ADANLLFAAPLKA
+121 ADANILFAAPLKA

-150 FFTFYL
+150 TFTFYL
-156 IFQVPSMKMILGL
+156 IFQVPSMKLILGL
-169 DNFAIFAIFLAW
+169 DNFAIVAIFLAW

-194 TYTLTSTY
+194 TYTLTATY
-202 EHLKKYVVPFVY
+202 EHLKKYVVPFVF
-214 AVGILVV
+214 AVGLLVV
-221 AATGAVYLSTG
+221 AATGAVYISTG
-232 KDYMRTLH
+232 NDYMATLR

-253 FGWYKAMVMNAIS
+253 FGWYKAMVMNAINGHVFAS
-266 GNVLVSFGFM
+266 LGYM

-283 IVLVW
+283 IALVW

-309 DMTRAALEG
+309 DMTKAALEG

-328 ARRAKKLARKA
+328 AKRTQKLEHKVR
-339 QKSYELKGWGAS
+339 KSYELKGWGAS
-351 VFLQKSIMNRRR
+351 VFLHKSILNRRR
-363 FAKLGFVT
+363 FSKFGFVT
-371 NTLLVYLAIGGLGAA
+371 NTLLLYLAIGGLGAA

-396 ISIIGLIMAM
+396 ISVIGLIMAL

-447 CVMDLLPGIAVATV
+447 CVLDLLPGIVVATV
-461 ILRGNPLMALLWVA
+461 ILRGNPLMALLWLA

-484 SCFGLLMQAILP
+484 SCFGLLLQAILP

-504 SMLQMMVRIFIIL
+504 SMLQMMLRAFII
-517 IVVIA
+517 VVIAIA
-522 FAIGAALQGL
+522 FAIGTVLQGL
-532 ALGAVLC
+532 ALGAVFC
-539 MCASLAVGT
+539 MFTSLAVGT
-548 LCFVVYPSMLHR
+548 ICFIVYPSLLHR

>member
-1 MRKRCSMRLWGYY
+1 MRLWGYY

-33 VILCSM
+33 VILCSF
-39 LIGGVIGA
+39 LIGGVIGG
-47 SVGVIGSIVEENAQT
+47 SVGIIGSIVEENAQT
-62 DVADSDGDDDM
+62 DTADVDNNDDEVS
-73 TDIGDDFIA
+73 DIGNDFMTE
-82 LHAGAIRESIP
+82 HAAAIRESIP

-156 IFQVPSMKMILGL
+156 IFQVPSMKLILGL

-194 TYTLTSTY
+194 TYTLTATY
-202 EHLKKYVVPFVY
+202 EHLKKYVVPFVF

-221 AATGAVYLSTG
+221 VATGAVYMATG
-232 KDYMRTLH
+232 NDYMEMLR
-240 LTYGADWSNYIPV
+240 LTYGADWSDYIPV
-253 FGWYKAMVMNAIS
+253 FGWYKAMVMNAIN
-266 GNVLVSFGFM
+266 GNMMVSLGYM

-283 IVLVW
+283 VVLVW

-309 DMTRAALEG
+309 DMTKAAMEG

-328 ARRAKKLARKA
+328 ARRAKKLERRA
-339 QKSYELKGWGAS
+339 QKNYELKGWGAS

-363 FAKLGFVT
+363 FAKFGFVT
-371 NTLLVYLAIGGLGAA
+371 NTLLLYLAIGGLGAA

-447 CVMDLLPGIAVATV
+447 CVLDLLPGIVVATV
-461 ILRGNPLMALLWVA
+461 ILRGNPLMALLWLA

-504 SMLQMMVRIFIIL
+504 SMLQMMIRMFIIL
-517 IVVIA
+517 VIVIA
-522 FAIGAALQGL
+522 FAIGAVLQGL
-532 ALGAVLC
+532 ALGAVCC
-539 MCASLAVGT
+539 MFASLAVGT
-548 LCFVVYPSMLHR
+548 VCFVVYPSLLHR

>member
-1 MRKRCSMRLWGYY
+1 MRLWGYY

-22 IKKIFKSKVVV
+22 IKKIFKSKVMI
-33 VILCSM
+33 VILCSF
-39 LIGGVIGA
+39 LIGGVVGG
-47 SVGVIGSIVEENAQT
+47 SVGFISSLVEDQAQT
-62 DVADSDGDDDM
+62 ESSVSKDDKTNDPAQMEEDFMTAHAD
-73 TDIGDDFIA
+73 
-82 LHAGAIRESIP
+82 AIRESIP

-121 ADANLLFAAPLKA
+121 ADANILFAAPLKA

-150 FFTFYL
+150 TFTFYL
-156 IFQVPSMKMILGL
+156 IFQVPSMKLILGL
-169 DNFAIFAIFLAW
+169 DNFAIVAIFLAW

-194 TYTLTSTY
+194 TYTLTATY
-202 EHLKKYVVPFVY
+202 EHLKKYVVPFVF
-214 AVGILVV
+214 AVGLLVV
-221 AATGAVYLSTG
+221 AATGAVYISTG
-232 KDYMRTLH
+232 NDYMATLR

-253 FGWYKAMVMNAIS
+253 FGWYKAMVMNAINGHVFAS
-266 GNVLVSFGFM
+266 LGYM

-283 IVLVW
+283 IALVW

-309 DMTRAALEG
+309 DMTKAALEG

-328 ARRAKKLARKA
+328 AKRTQKLEHKVR
-339 QKSYELKGWGAS
+339 KSYELKGWGAS
-351 VFLQKSIMNRRR
+351 VFLHKSILNRRR
-363 FAKLGFVT
+363 FSKFGFVT
-371 NTLLVYLAIGGLGAA
+371 NTLLLYLAIGGLGAA

-396 ISIIGLIMAM
+396 ISVIGLIMAL

-447 CVMDLLPGIAVATV
+447 CVLDLLPGIVVATV
-461 ILRGNPLMALLWVA
+461 ILRGNPLMALLWLA

-484 SCFGLLMQAILP
+484 SCFGLLLQAILP

-504 SMLQMMVRIFIIL
+504 SMLQMMLRAFIIVV
-517 IVVIA
+517 IVIA
-522 FAIGAALQGL
+522 FAIGTVLQGL
-532 ALGAVLC
+532 ALGAVFC
-539 MCASLAVGT
+539 MFTSLAVGT
-548 LCFVVYPSMLHR
+548 ICFIVYPSLLHR

>member
-1 MRKRCSMRLWGYY
+1 MRLWGYY

-22 IKKIFKSKVVV
+22 IKKIFKSKVMI
-33 VILCSM
+33 VILCSF
-39 LIGGVIGA
+39 LIGGVVGG
-47 SVGVIGSIVEENAQT
+47 SVGFISSLVEDQAQT
-62 DVADSDGDDDM
+62 ENSVSKDDKTNDPAQMEEDFMMVHAD
-73 TDIGDDFIA
+73 
-82 LHAGAIRESIP
+82 AIRESIP

-121 ADANLLFAAPLKA
+121 ADANILFAAPLKA

-150 FFTFYL
+150 TFTFYL
-156 IFQVPSMKMILGL
+156 IFQVPSMKLILGL
-169 DNFAIFAIFLAW
+169 DNFAIVAIFLAW

-194 TYTLTSTY
+194 TYTLTATY
-202 EHLKKYVVPFVY
+202 EHLKKYVVPFVF
-214 AVGILVV
+214 AVGLLVV

-232 KDYMRTLH
+232 NDYMATLR

-253 FGWYKAMVMNAIS
+253 FGWYKAMVMNAINGHVFAS
-266 GNVLVSFGFM
+266 LGYM

-283 IVLVW
+283 IALVW

-309 DMTRAALEG
+309 DMTKAALEG

-328 ARRAKKLARKA
+328 AKRTQKLEHKVR
-339 QKSYELKGWGAS
+339 KSYELKGWGAS
-351 VFLQKSIMNRRR
+351 VFLHKSILNRRR
-363 FAKLGFVT
+363 FSKFGFVT
-371 NTLLVYLAIGGLGAA
+371 NTLLLYLAIGGLGAA

-396 ISIIGLIMAM
+396 ISVIGLIMAL

-447 CVMDLLPGIAVATV
+447 CVLDLLPGIVVATV
-461 ILRGNPLMALLWVA
+461 ILRGNPLMALLWLA

-484 SCFGLLMQAILP
+484 SCFGLLLQAILP
-496 SSAMDVVK
+496 SGAMDVVK
-504 SMLQMMVRIFIIL
+504 SMLQMMLRAFII
-517 IVVIA
+517 VVIAIA
-522 FAIGAALQGL
+522 FAIGTVLQGL
-532 ALGAVLC
+532 ALGAVFC
-539 MCASLAVGT
+539 MFTSLAVGT
-548 LCFVVYPSMLHR
+548 ICFIVYPSLLHR

>member
-1 MRKRCSMRLWGYY
+1 MRLWGYY

-22 IKKIFKSKVVV
+22 IKKIFKSKVMI
-33 VILCSM
+33 VILCSF
-39 LIGGVIGA
+39 LIGGVVGG
-47 SVGVIGSIVEENAQT
+47 SVGFISSLVEDQARTESSVSKDDKTNDPAQMEEDFMT
-62 DVADSDGDDDM
+62 VHAD
-73 TDIGDDFIA
+73 
-82 LHAGAIRESIP
+82 AIRESIP

-121 ADANLLFAAPLKA
+121 ADANILFAAPLKA

-156 IFQVPSMKMILGL
+156 IFQVPSMKLILGL
-169 DNFAIFAIFLAW
+169 DNFAIVAIFLAW

-194 TYTLTSTY
+194 TYTLTATY
-202 EHLKKYVVPFVY
+202 EHLKKYVVPFVF
-214 AVGILVV
+214 AVGLLVV
-221 AATGAVYLSTG
+221 VATGAVYISTG
-232 KDYMRTLH
+232 NDYMATLR

-253 FGWYKAMVMNAIS
+253 FGWYKAMVMNAINGHVFAS
-266 GNVLVSFGFM
+266 LGYM

-283 IVLVW
+283 IALVW

-309 DMTRAALEG
+309 DMTKAALEG

-328 ARRAKKLARKA
+328 AKRTQKLEHKVR
-339 QKSYELKGWGAS
+339 KSYELKGWGAS
-351 VFLQKSIMNRRR
+351 VFLHKSILNRRR
-363 FAKLGFVT
+363 FSKFGFVT
-371 NTLLVYLAIGGLGAA
+371 NTLLLYLAIGGLGAA

-396 ISIIGLIMAM
+396 ISVIGLIMAL

-447 CVMDLLPGIAVATV
+447 CVLDLLPGIVVATV
-461 ILRGNPLMALLWVA
+461 ILRGNPLMALLWLA

-484 SCFGLLMQAILP
+484 SCFGLLLQAILP
-496 SSAMDVVK
+496 SGAMDVVK
-504 SMLQMMVRIFIIL
+504 SMLQMMLRAFII
-517 IVVIA
+517 VVIAIA
-522 FAIGAALQGL
+522 FAIGTVLQGL
-532 ALGAVLC
+532 ALGAVFC
-539 MCASLAVGT
+539 MFTSLAVGT
-548 LCFVVYPSMLHR
+548 ICFIVYPSLLHR

>member
-1 MRKRCSMRLWGYY
+1 MRLWGYY

-22 IKKIFKSKVVV
+22 IKKIFKSKVMI
-33 VILCSM
+33 VILCSF
-39 LIGGVIGA
+39 LIGGVVGG
-47 SVGVIGSIVEENAQT
+47 SVGFISSLVEDQAQT
-62 DVADSDGDDDM
+62 ESSVSKDDKTNDPAQMEEDFMTVHAD
-73 TDIGDDFIA
+73 
-82 LHAGAIRESIP
+82 AIRESIP

-121 ADANLLFAAPLKA
+121 ADANILFAAPLKA

-150 FFTFYL
+150 TFTFYL
-156 IFQVPSMKMILGL
+156 IFQVPSMKLILGL
-169 DNFAIFAIFLAW
+169 DNFAIVAIFLAW

-194 TYTLTSTY
+194 TYTLTATY
-202 EHLKKYVVPFVY
+202 EHLKKYVVPFVF
-214 AVGILVV
+214 AVGLLVV
-221 AATGAVYLSTG
+221 AATGAVYISTG
-232 KDYMRTLH
+232 NDYMATLR

-253 FGWYKAMVMNAIS
+253 FGWYKAMVMNAINGHVFAS
-266 GNVLVSFGFM
+266 LGYM

-283 IVLVW
+283 IALVW
-288 GIWHIKADF
+288 GIWRIKADF

-309 DMTRAALEG
+309 DMTKAALEG

-328 ARRAKKLARKA
+328 AKRTQKLEHKVR
-339 QKSYELKGWGAS
+339 KSYELKGWGAS
-351 VFLQKSIMNRRR
+351 VFLHKSILNRRR
-363 FAKLGFVT
+363 FSKFGFVT
-371 NTLLVYLAIGGLGAA
+371 NTLLLYLAIGGLGAA

-396 ISIIGLIMAM
+396 ISVVGLIMAL

-447 CVMDLLPGIAVATV
+447 CVLDLLPGIVVATV
-461 ILRGNPLMALLWVA
+461 ILRGNPLMALLWLA

-484 SCFGLLMQAILP
+484 SCFGLLLQAILP
-496 SSAMDVVK
+496 SGAMDVVK
-504 SMLQMMVRIFIIL
+504 SMLQMMLRAFII
-517 IVVIA
+517 VVIAIA
-522 FAIGAALQGL
+522 FAIGTVLQGL
-532 ALGAVLC
+532 ALGAVFC
-539 MCASLAVGT
+539 MFTSLAVGT
-548 LCFVVYPSMLHR
+548 ICFIVYPSLLHR

>member
-1 MRKRCSMRLWGYY
+1 MRLWGYY

-22 IKKIFKSKVVV
+22 IKKIFKSKVMI
-33 VILCSM
+33 VILCSF
-39 LIGGVIGA
+39 LIGGVVGG
-47 SVGVIGSIVEENAQT
+47 SVGFISSLVEDQTQTESSVSKDDKTNDPAQMEEDFMT
-62 DVADSDGDDDM
+62 VHAD
-73 TDIGDDFIA
+73 
-82 LHAGAIRESIP
+82 AIRESIP

-121 ADANLLFAAPLKA
+121 ADANILFAAPLKA

-156 IFQVPSMKMILGL
+156 IFQVPSMKLILGL
-169 DNFAIFAIFLAW
+169 DNFAIVAIFLAW

-194 TYTLTSTY
+194 TYTLTATY
-202 EHLKKYVVPFVY
+202 EHLKKYVVPFVF
-214 AVGILVV
+214 AVGLLVV
-221 AATGAVYLSTG
+221 AATGAVYISTG
-232 KDYMRTLH
+232 NDYMATLR

-253 FGWYKAMVMNAIS
+253 FGWYKAMVMNAINGHVFAS
-266 GNVLVSFGFM
+266 LGYM

-283 IVLVW
+283 IALVW

-309 DMTRAALEG
+309 DMTKAALEG

-328 ARRAKKLARKA
+328 AKRTQKLEHKVR
-339 QKSYELKGWGAS
+339 KSYELKGWGAS
-351 VFLQKSIMNRRR
+351 VFLHKSILNRRR
-363 FAKLGFVT
+363 FSKFGFVT
-371 NTLLVYLAIGGLGAA
+371 NTLLLYLAIGGLGAA

-396 ISIIGLIMAM
+396 ISVVGLIMAL

-447 CVMDLLPGIAVATV
+447 CVLDLLPGIVVATV
-461 ILRGNPLMALLWVA
+461 ILRGNPLMALLWLA

-484 SCFGLLMQAILP
+484 SCFGLLLQAILP

-504 SMLQMMVRIFIIL
+504 SMLQMMLRAFII
-517 IVVIA
+517 VVIAIA
-522 FAIGAALQGL
+522 FAIGTVLQGL
-532 ALGAVLC
+532 ALGAVFC
-539 MCASLAVGT
+539 MFTSLAVGT
-548 LCFVVYPSMLHR
+548 ICFIVYPSLLHR

>member
-1 MRKRCSMRLWGYY
+1 MRLWGYY

-22 IKKIFKSKVVV
+22 IKKIFKSKVMI
-33 VILCSM
+33 VILCSF
-39 LIGGVIGA
+39 LIGGVVGG
-47 SVGVIGSIVEENAQT
+47 SVGFISSLVEDQAQT
-62 DVADSDGDDDM
+62 ESSVSKDDKTNDPAQMEEDFMTVHAD
-73 TDIGDDFIA
+73 
-82 LHAGAIRESIP
+82 AIRESIP

-121 ADANLLFAAPLKA
+121 ADANILFAAPLKA

-156 IFQVPSMKMILGL
+156 IFQLPSMKLILGL
-169 DNFAIFAIFLAW
+169 DNFAIIAIFLAW

-194 TYTLTSTY
+194 TYTLTATY
-202 EHLKKYVVPFVY
+202 EHLKKYVVPFVF
-214 AVGILVV
+214 AVGLLVV
-221 AATGAVYLSTG
+221 AATGAVYISTG
-232 KDYMRTLH
+232 NDYMATLR

-253 FGWYKAMVMNAIS
+253 FGWYKAMVMNAINGHVFAS
-266 GNVLVSFGFM
+266 LGYM

-283 IVLVW
+283 IALVW

-309 DMTRAALEG
+309 DMTKAALEG

-328 ARRAKKLARKA
+328 AKRTQKLEHKVR
-339 QKSYELKGWGAS
+339 KSYELKGWGAS
-351 VFLQKSIMNRRR
+351 VFLHKSILNRRR
-363 FAKLGFVT
+363 FSKFGFVT
-371 NTLLVYLAIGGLGAA
+371 NTLLLYLAIGGLGAA

-396 ISIIGLIMAM
+396 ISVIGLIMAL

-447 CVMDLLPGIAVATV
+447 CVLDLLPGIVVATV
-461 ILRGNPLMALLWVA
+461 ILRGNPLIALLWLA

-484 SCFGLLMQAILP
+484 SCFGLLLQAILP

-504 SMLQMMVRIFIIL
+504 SMLQMMLRAFII
-517 IVVIA
+517 VVIAIA
-522 FAIGAALQGL
+522 FAIGTVLQGL
-532 ALGAVLC
+532 ALGAVFC
-539 MCASLAVGT
+539 MFTSLAVGT
-548 LCFVVYPSMLHR
+548 ICFIVYPSLLHR

>member
-1 MRKRCSMRLWGYY
+1 MRLWGYY

-22 IKKIFKSKVVV
+22 IKKIFKSKVMI
-33 VILCSM
+33 VILCSF
-39 LIGGVIGA
+39 LIGGVIGG
-47 SVGVIGSIVEENAQT
+47 SVGFISSLVEDQARTESSVSKDDKTNDPAQMEEDFMT
-62 DVADSDGDDDM
+62 VHAD
-73 TDIGDDFIA
+73 
-82 LHAGAIRESIP
+82 AIRESIP

-121 ADANLLFAAPLKA
+121 ADANILFAAPLKA

-144 QMLALL
+144 QILALL

-156 IFQVPSMKMILGL
+156 IFQVPSMKLILGL
-169 DNFAIFAIFLAW
+169 DNFAIVAIFLAW

-194 TYTLTSTY
+194 TYTLTATY
-202 EHLKKYVVPFVY
+202 EHLKKYVVPFVF
-214 AVGILVV
+214 AVGLLVV
-221 AATGAVYLSTG
+221 AATGAVYISTG
-232 KDYMRTLH
+232 NDYMATLR

-253 FGWYKAMVMNAIS
+253 FGWYKAMVMNAINGHVFAS
-266 GNVLVSFGFM
+266 LGYM

-283 IVLVW
+283 IALVW

-309 DMTRAALEG
+309 DMTKAALEG

-328 ARRAKKLARKA
+328 AKRAQKLEHKVR
-339 QKSYELKGWGAS
+339 KSYELKGWGAS
-351 VFLQKSIMNRRR
+351 VFLHKSILNRRR
-363 FAKLGFVT
+363 FSKFGFVT
-371 NTLLVYLAIGGLGAA
+371 NTLLLYLAIGGLGAA

-396 ISIIGLIMAM
+396 ISVIGLIMAL

-447 CVMDLLPGIAVATV
+447 CVLDLLPGIVVATV
-461 ILRGNPLMALLWVA
+461 ILRGNPLMALLWLA

-484 SCFGLLMQAILP
+484 SCFGLLLQAILP

-504 SMLQMMVRIFIIL
+504 SMLQMMLRAFII
-517 IVVIA
+517 VVIAIA
-522 FAIGAALQGL
+522 FAIGTVLQGL
-532 ALGAVLC
+532 ALGAVFC
-539 MCASLAVGT
+539 MFTSLAVGT
-548 LCFVVYPSMLHR
+548 ICFIVYPSLLHR

>member
-1 MRKRCSMRLWGYY
+1 MRLWGYY

-22 IKKIFKSKVVV
+22 IKKIFKSKVMI
-33 VILCSM
+33 VILCSF
-39 LIGGVIGA
+39 LIGGVVGG
-47 SVGVIGSIVEENAQT
+47 SVGFISSLVEDQARTESSVSKDDKTNDPAQMEEDFMT
-62 DVADSDGDDDM
+62 VHAD
-73 TDIGDDFIA
+73 
-82 LHAGAIRESIP
+82 AIRESIP

-121 ADANLLFAAPLKA
+121 ADANILFAAPLKA

-156 IFQVPSMKMILGL
+156 IFQVPSMKLILGL
-169 DNFAIFAIFLAW
+169 DNFAIVAIFLAW

-194 TYTLTSTY
+194 TYTLTATY
-202 EHLKKYVVPFVY
+202 EHLKKYVVPFVF
-214 AVGILVV
+214 AVGLLVV
-221 AATGAVYLSTG
+221 AATGAVYISTG
-232 KDYMRTLH
+232 NDYMATLR

-253 FGWYKAMVMNAIS
+253 FGWYKAMVMNAINGHVFAS
-266 GNVLVSFGFM
+266 LGYM

-283 IVLVW
+283 IALVW

-309 DMTRAALEG
+309 DMTKAALEG

-328 ARRAKKLARKA
+328 AKRTQKLEHKVR
-339 QKSYELKGWGAS
+339 KSYELKGWGAS
-351 VFLQKSIMNRRR
+351 VFLHKSILNRRR
-363 FAKLGFVT
+363 FSKFGFVT
-371 NTLLVYLAIGGLGAA
+371 NTLLLYLAIGGLGAA

-396 ISIIGLIMAM
+396 ISVIGLIMAL

-447 CVMDLLPGIAVATV
+447 CVLDLLPGIVVATV
-461 ILRGNPLMALLWVA
+461 ILRGNPLMALLWLA

-484 SCFGLLMQAILP
+484 SCFGLLLQAILP

-504 SMLQMMVRIFIIL
+504 SMLQMMLRAFII
-517 IVVIA
+517 VVIAIA
-522 FAIGAALQGL
+522 FAIGTVLQGL
-532 ALGAVLC
+532 ALGAVFC
-539 MCASLAVGT
+539 MFTSLAVGT
-548 LCFVVYPSMLHR
+548 ICFIVYPSLLHR

>member
-1 MRKRCSMRLWGYY
+1 MRLWGYY
-14 ALHTFINT
+14 ALHTFINI
-22 IKKIFKSKVVV
+22 IKKIFKSKVMI
-33 VILCSM
+33 VILCSF
-39 LIGGVIGA
+39 LIGGVVGG
-47 SVGVIGSIVEENAQT
+47 SVGFISSLVEDQAQT
-62 DVADSDGDDDM
+62 ESSVSKDDKTNDPAQMEEDFMTVHAD
-73 TDIGDDFIA
+73 
-82 LHAGAIRESIP
+82 AIRESIP

-121 ADANLLFAAPLKA
+121 ADANILFAAPLKA

-156 IFQVPSMKMILGL
+156 IFQVPSMKLILGL
-169 DNFAIFAIFLAW
+169 DNFAIVAIFLAW

-194 TYTLTSTY
+194 TYTLTATY
-202 EHLKKYVVPFVY
+202 EHLKKYVVPFVF
-214 AVGILVV
+214 AVGLLVV
-221 AATGAVYLSTG
+221 AATGAVYISTG
-232 KDYMRTLH
+232 NDYMATLR

-253 FGWYKAMVMNAIS
+253 FGWYKAMVMNAINGHVFAS
-266 GNVLVSFGFM
+266 LGYM

-283 IVLVW
+283 IALVW

-309 DMTRAALEG
+309 DMTKAALEG

-328 ARRAKKLARKA
+328 AKRTQKLEHKVR
-339 QKSYELKGWGAS
+339 KSYELKGWGAS
-351 VFLQKSIMNRRR
+351 VFLHKSILNRRR
-363 FAKLGFVT
+363 FSKFGFVT
-371 NTLLVYLAIGGLGAA
+371 NTLLLYLAIGGLGAA

-396 ISIIGLIMAM
+396 ISVVGLIMAL

-447 CVMDLLPGIAVATV
+447 CVLDLLPGIVVATV
-461 ILRGNPLMALLWVA
+461 ILRGNPLMALLWLA

-484 SCFGLLMQAILP
+484 SCFGLLLQAILP

-504 SMLQMMVRIFIIL
+504 SMLQMMLRAFII
-517 IVVIA
+517 VVIAIA
-522 FAIGAALQGL
+522 FAIGTVLQGL
-532 ALGAVLC
+532 ALGAVFC
-539 MCASLAVGT
+539 MFTSLAVGT
-548 LCFVVYPSMLHR
+548 ICFIVYPSLLHR

>member
-1 MRKRCSMRLWGYY
+1 MRLWGYY

-22 IKKIFKSKVVV
+22 IKKIFKSKVMI
-33 VILCSM
+33 VILCSF
-39 LIGGVIGA
+39 LIGGVIGG
-47 SVGVIGSIVEENAQT
+47 SVGFISSLVEDQARTESSVSKDDKTNDPAQMEEDFMT
-62 DVADSDGDDDM
+62 VHAD
-73 TDIGDDFIA
+73 
-82 LHAGAIRESIP
+82 AIRESIP

-121 ADANLLFAAPLKA
+121 ADANILFAAPLKA

-144 QMLALL
+144 QILALL

-156 IFQVPSMKMILGL
+156 IFQVPSMKLILGL
-169 DNFAIFAIFLAW
+169 DNFAIIAIFLAW

-194 TYTLTSTY
+194 TYTLTATY
-202 EHLKKYVVPFVY
+202 EHLKKYVVPFVF
-214 AVGILVV
+214 AVGLLVV
-221 AATGAVYLSTG
+221 AATGAVYISTG
-232 KDYMRTLH
+232 SDYMATLR

-253 FGWYKAMVMNAIS
+253 FGWYKAMVMNAIN
-266 GNVLVSFGFM
+266 GHVLASLGYM

-283 IVLVW
+283 IALVW

-309 DMTRAALEG
+309 DMTKAALEG

-328 ARRAKKLARKA
+328 AKRAQKLEHKVR
-339 QKSYELKGWGAS
+339 KSYELKGWGAS
-351 VFLQKSIMNRRR
+351 VFLHKSILNRRR
-363 FAKLGFVT
+363 FSKFGFVT
-371 NTLLVYLAIGGLGAA
+371 NTLLLYLAIGGLGAA

-396 ISIIGLIMAM
+396 ISVIGLIMAL

-447 CVMDLLPGIAVATV
+447 CVLDLLPGIVVATV
-461 ILRGNPLMALLWVA
+461 ILRGNPLMALLWLA

-484 SCFGLLMQAILP
+484 SCFGLLLQAILP

-504 SMLQMMVRIFIIL
+504 SMLQMMLRAFII
-517 IVVIA
+517 VVIAIA
-522 FAIGAALQGL
+522 FAIGTVLQGL
-532 ALGAVLC
+532 ALGAVFC
-539 MCASLAVGT
+539 MFTSLAVGT
-548 LCFVVYPSMLHR
+548 ICFIVYPSLLHR

>member
-1 MRKRCSMRLWGYY
+1 MRLWGYY

-22 IKKIFKSKVVV
+22 IKKIFKSKVMI
-33 VILCSM
+33 VILCSF
-39 LIGGVIGA
+39 LIGGVVGG
-47 SVGVIGSIVEENAQT
+47 SVGFISSLVEDQAQT
-62 DVADSDGDDDM
+62 ESSVSKDDKTNDPAQMEEDFMMVHAD
-73 TDIGDDFIA
+73 
-82 LHAGAIRESIP
+82 AIRESIP

-121 ADANLLFAAPLKA
+121 ADANILFAAPLKA

-150 FFTFYL
+150 TFTFYL
-156 IFQVPSMKMILGL
+156 IFQVPSMKLILGL
-169 DNFAIFAIFLAW
+169 DNFAIVAIFLAW

-194 TYTLTSTY
+194 TYTLTATY
-202 EHLKKYVVPFVY
+202 EHLKKYVVPFVF
-214 AVGILVV
+214 AVGLLVV
-221 AATGAVYLSTG
+221 AATGAVYISTG
-232 KDYMRTLH
+232 NDYMATLR

-253 FGWYKAMVMNAIS
+253 FGWYKAMVMNAINGHVFAS
-266 GNVLVSFGFM
+266 LGYM

-283 IVLVW
+283 IALVW

-309 DMTRAALEG
+309 DMTKAALEG

-328 ARRAKKLARKA
+328 AKRTQKLEHKVR
-339 QKSYELKGWGAS
+339 KSYELKGWGAS
-351 VFLQKSIMNRRR
+351 VFLHKSILNRRR
-363 FAKLGFVT
+363 FSKFGFVT
-371 NTLLVYLAIGGLGAA
+371 NTLLLYLAIGGLGAA

-396 ISIIGLIMAM
+396 ISVVGLIMAL

-447 CVMDLLPGIAVATV
+447 CVLDLLPGIVVATV
-461 ILRGNPLMALLWVA
+461 ILRGNPLMALLWLA

-484 SCFGLLMQAILP
+484 SCFGLLLQAILP
-496 SSAMDVVK
+496 SNAMDVVK
-504 SMLQMMVRIFIIL
+504 SMLQMMLRAFII
-517 IVVIA
+517 VVIAIA
-522 FAIGAALQGL
+522 FAIGTILQGL
-532 ALGAVLC
+532 ALGAVFC
-539 MCASLAVGT
+539 MFTSLAVGT
-548 LCFVVYPSMLHR
+548 ICFIVYPSLLHR

>member
-1 MRKRCSMRLWGYY
+1 MRLWGYY

-22 IKKIFKSKVVV
+22 IKKIFKSKVMI
-33 VILCSM
+33 VILCSF
-39 LIGGVIGA
+39 LIGGVVGG
-47 SVGVIGSIVEENAQT
+47 SVGFISSLVEDQAQT
-62 DVADSDGDDDM
+62 ESSVSKDDKTNDPAQMEEDFMTVHAD
-73 TDIGDDFIA
+73 
-82 LHAGAIRESIP
+82 AIRESIP

-121 ADANLLFAAPLKA
+121 ADANILFAAPLKA

-156 IFQVPSMKMILGL
+156 IFQVPSMKLILGL
-169 DNFAIFAIFLAW
+169 DNFAIVAIFLAW

-194 TYTLTSTY
+194 TYTLTATY
-202 EHLKKYVVPFVY
+202 EHLKKYVVPFVF
-214 AVGILVV
+214 AVGLLVV

-232 KDYMRTLH
+232 NDYMATLR

-253 FGWYKAMVMNAIS
+253 FGWYKAMVMNAINGHVFAS
-266 GNVLVSFGFM
+266 LGYM

-283 IVLVW
+283 IALVW

-309 DMTRAALEG
+309 DMTKAALEG

-328 ARRAKKLARKA
+328 AKRTQKLEHKVR
-339 QKSYELKGWGAS
+339 KSYELKGWGAS
-351 VFLQKSIMNRRR
+351 VFLHKSILNRRR
-363 FAKLGFVT
+363 FSKFGFVT
-371 NTLLVYLAIGGLGAA
+371 NTLLLYLAIGGLGAA

-396 ISIIGLIMAM
+396 ISVVGLIMAL

-447 CVMDLLPGIAVATV
+447 CVLDLLPGIVVATV
-461 ILRGNPLMALLWVA
+461 ILRSNPLMALLWLA

-484 SCFGLLMQAILP
+484 SCFGLLLQAILP

-504 SMLQMMVRIFIIL
+504 SMLQMMLRAFII
-517 IVVIA
+517 VVIAIA
-522 FAIGAALQGL
+522 FAIGTVLQGL
-532 ALGAVLC
+532 ALGAVFC
-539 MCASLAVGT
+539 MFTSLAVGT
-548 LCFVVYPSMLHR
+548 ICFIVYPSLLHR

>member
-1 MRKRCSMRLWGYY
+1 MRLWGYY

-22 IKKIFKSKVVV
+22 IKKIFKSKVMI
-33 VILCSM
+33 VILCSF
-39 LIGGVIGA
+39 LIGGVVGG
-47 SVGVIGSIVEENAQT
+47 SVGFISSLIEDQAQT
-62 DVADSDGDDDM
+62 ESSVSKDDKTNDPAQMEEDFMTVHAD
-73 TDIGDDFIA
+73 
-82 LHAGAIRESIP
+82 AIRESIP

-121 ADANLLFAAPLKA
+121 ADANILFAAPLKA

-156 IFQVPSMKMILGL
+156 IFQVPSMKLILGL
-169 DNFAIFAIFLAW
+169 DNFAIVAIFLAW

-194 TYTLTSTY
+194 TYTLTATY
-202 EHLKKYVVPFVY
+202 EHLKKYVVPFVF
-214 AVGILVV
+214 AVGLLVV
-221 AATGAVYLSTG
+221 AATGAVYISTG
-232 KDYMRTLH
+232 NDYMATLC

-253 FGWYKAMVMNAIS
+253 FGWYKAMVMNAINGHVFAS
-266 GNVLVSFGFM
+266 LGYM

-283 IVLVW
+283 IALVW

-309 DMTRAALEG
+309 DMTKAALEG

-328 ARRAKKLARKA
+328 AKRTQKLEHKVR
-339 QKSYELKGWGAS
+339 KSYELKGWGAS
-351 VFLQKSIMNRRR
+351 VFLHKSILNRRR
-363 FAKLGFVT
+363 FSKFGFVT
-371 NTLLVYLAIGGLGAA
+371 NTLLLYLAIGGLGAA

-396 ISIIGLIMAM
+396 ISVVGLIMAL

-447 CVMDLLPGIAVATV
+447 CVLDLLPGIVVATV
-461 ILRGNPLMALLWVA
+461 ILRSNPLMALLWLA

-484 SCFGLLMQAILP
+484 SCFGLLLQAILP

-504 SMLQMMVRIFIIL
+504 SMLQMMLRAFII
-517 IVVIA
+517 VVIAIA
-522 FAIGAALQGL
+522 FAIGTVLQGL
-532 ALGAVLC
+532 ALGAVFC
-539 MCASLAVGT
+539 MFTSLAVGT
-548 LCFVVYPSMLHR
+548 ICFIVYPSLLHR

>member
-1 MRKRCSMRLWGYY
+1 MRLWGYY

-22 IKKIFKSKVVV
+22 IKKIFKSKVMI
-33 VILCSM
+33 VILCSF
-39 LIGGVIGA
+39 LIGGVIGG
-47 SVGVIGSIVEENAQT
+47 SVGFISSLVEDQARTESSVSKDDKTNDPAQMEEDFMT
-62 DVADSDGDDDM
+62 VHAD
-73 TDIGDDFIA
+73 
-82 LHAGAIRESIP
+82 AIRESIP

-121 ADANLLFAAPLKA
+121 ADANILFAAPLKA

-156 IFQVPSMKMILGL
+156 IFQVPSMKLILGL
-169 DNFAIFAIFLAW
+169 DNFAIIAIFLAW

-194 TYTLTSTY
+194 TYTLTATY
-202 EHLKKYVVPFVY
+202 EHLKKYVVPFVF
-214 AVGILVV
+214 AVGLLVV
-221 AATGAVYLSTG
+221 AATGAVYISTG
-232 KDYMRTLH
+232 NDYMATLR

-253 FGWYKAMVMNAIS
+253 FGWYKAMVMNAINGHVFAS
-266 GNVLVSFGFM
+266 LGYM

-283 IVLVW
+283 IALVW

-309 DMTRAALEG
+309 DMTKAALEG

-328 ARRAKKLARKA
+328 AKRTQKLEHKVR
-339 QKSYELKGWGAS
+339 KSYELKGWGAS
-351 VFLQKSIMNRRR
+351 VFLHKSILNRRR
-363 FAKLGFVT
+363 FSKFGFVT
-371 NTLLVYLAIGGLGAA
+371 NTLLLYLAIGGLGAA

-396 ISIIGLIMAM
+396 ISVIGLIMAL

-447 CVMDLLPGIAVATV
+447 CVLDLLPGIVVATV
-461 ILRGNPLMALLWVA
+461 ILRGNPLMALLWLA

-484 SCFGLLMQAILP
+484 SCFGLLLQAILP

-504 SMLQMMVRIFIIL
+504 SMLQMMLRAFII
-517 IVVIA
+517 VVIAIA
-522 FAIGAALQGL
+522 FAIGTVLQGL
-532 ALGAVLC
+532 ALGAVFC
-539 MCASLAVGT
+539 MFTSLAVGT
-548 LCFVVYPSMLHR
+548 ICFIVYPSLLHR